1 MVAKKKT
8 KKTPV
13 KKAKKKVAPKKVA
26 RKRQIPKANTVK
38 STSKGVAVDVTPEME
53 GGNQDGQS

>member
-13 KKAKKKVAPKKVA
+13 KKAKKKATPKKVA
-26 RKRQIPKANTVK
+26 RKSRIPKADTVK
-38 STSKGVAVDVTPEME
+38 SSSTGVAVDVSPKPE
-53 GGNQDGQS
+53 GDATNGKN

>member
-8 KKTPV
+8 KKKSAKV
-13 KKAKKKVAPKKVA
+13 AKKKAVPKKVA

-38 STSKGVAVDVTPEME
+38 STSKGVTVDVTPEME
-53 GGNQDGQS
+53 GGNKDGQS

>member
-13 KKAKKKVAPKKVA
+13 KKAKKKAAPKKVA
-26 RKRQIPKANTVK
+26 KKKRIPKADVVS
-38 STSKGVAVDVTPEME
+38 STSKGVAVDVTPKTE
-53 GGNQDGQS
+53 GEIQDGQD

>member
-13 KKAKKKVAPKKVA
+13 KKAKKKAAPKKVA
-26 RKRQIPKANTVK
+26 RKKQIPKADTV
-38 STSKGVAVDVTPEME
+38 STSSKGVAVDVTPKSE
-53 GGNQDGQS
+53 GETTNGEN